1 MMKRQVIV
9 VGAGPAGSTAA
20 FYLAK
25 AGVDVLLVDK
35 ETWPRNK
42 VCGDAYLPALNGIF
56 HDMGIYE
63 EMKQEVAAE
72 CVKMNMIDP
81 HENLTQFA
89 LDPSWLIPRR
99 IGDDIIR
106 RGAVRAG
113 ADFIENF
120 EVKELIVRRGVV
132 KGIRAWYNGA
142 EVSMEADTVVI
153 ADGSHS
159 TLSRQLGLFVE
170 DETLC
175 KYGARGYFDNVEG
188 LDPNTVNQIFLPASL
203 PGYTHSP
210 AYIWVNQLYG
220 EEKKACV
227 GICVP
232 EYLFRQ
238 IDMSFDEIYEF
249 WATQTKYGQKFMKN
263 ATVIKPL
270 TGWRLPACRSLNKCY
285 AAGAVCIGDS
295 INMPECA
302 SHYGITPA
310 MFAAQVVGEVLP
322 GILEKGD
329 YSEEAFSV
337 FQNAINEK
345 IGGDYM
351 FNTFMKEQLM
361 DNEERLNDFLAFS
374 KELPNYPNA
383 SYNEAVMAYMVQKMG
398 LDLSQGLP
406 KLSQ

>member
-1 MMKRQVIV
+1 MKRQVIV

-42 VCGDAYLPALNGIF
+42 VCGDAYLPALNPIF
-56 HDMGIYE
+56 KEMGIYE
-63 EMKQEVAAE
+63 EMESEVCAV
-72 CVKMNMIDP
+72 CDSTTMIDP
-81 HENLTQFA
+81 HENEYHFL

-106 RGAVRAG
+106 KGALKAG
-113 ADFIENF
+113 VDFIENF
-120 EVKELIVRRGVV
+120 EVKELIIRRGVV
-132 KGIRAWYNGA
+132 KGIRAWYNGQLV
-142 EVSMEADTVVI
+142 EMEADTVI
-153 ADGSHS
+153 AADGSHS

-170 DETLC
+170 DTKLV
-175 KYGARGYFDNVEG
+175 KYGARGYFDHVEG
-188 LDPNTVNQIFLPASL
+188 LKQGEVNQIYLPASL
-203 PGYTHSP
+203 PGYQHSP

-220 EEKKACV
+220 EEGKACV

-232 EYLFRQ
+232 EYLYQ
-238 IDMSFDEIYEF
+238 SINMTFDEIYEF
-249 WATQTKYGQKFMKN
+249 WVNNTKYGQKFMKN

-270 TGWRLPACRSLNKCY
+270 TGWRLPACKSLNKCY

-310 MFAAQVVGEVLP
+310 MFAAQVVGNLLP
-322 GILEKGD
+322 AILEKGD
-329 YSEEAFSV
+329 FSEEAFSV
-337 FQNAINEK
+337 FQGAIDEK

-351 FNTFMKEQLM
+351 FSTFMKEQLM
-361 DNEERLNDFLAFS
+361 DKEDRLNQFFSFS
-374 KELPNYPNA
+374 KSLPGYPNL
-383 SYNEAVMAYMVQKMG
+383 SYNECVMAYMVQELG

>member
-1 MMKRQVIV
+1 MKRQVIV

-42 VCGDAYLPALNGIF
+42 VCGDAYLPALNSIF
-56 HDMGIYE
+56 NDMGIYE
-63 EMKQEVAAE
+63 ELEKEVCAA
-72 CVKMNMIDP
+72 CDKMNLIDP
-81 HENLTQFA
+81 YENEYHFT

-106 RGAVRAG
+106 KGAVRAG
-113 ADFIENF
+113 VEFIENF
-120 EVKELIVRRGVV
+120 EVKELLIRRGQV
-132 KGIRAWYNGA
+132 KGIRAWYNNQMV
-142 EVSMEADTVVI
+142 EMESDLVI
-153 ADGSHS
+153 VADGSHS

-170 DETLC
+170 DPKLV

-188 LDPNTVNQIFLPASL
+188 LHPNEVNQIYLPASL

-232 EYLFRQ
+232 EYLYQ
-238 IDMSFDEIYEF
+238 NIDMSFEEIYEF
-249 WATQTKYGQKFMKN
+249 WATQTKYGQKFMKH
-263 ATVIKPL
+263 ATVLKPL
-270 TGWRLPACRSLNKCY
+270 TGWRLPACKSLNKCY

-310 MFAAQVVGEVLP
+310 MFSAQVVGEMLP
-322 GILEKGD
+322 EILEKGD
-329 YSEEAFSV
+329 YSEEALSV
-337 FQNAINEK
+337 LQGTIEEK
-345 IGGDYM
+345 IGGDYA
-351 FNTFMKEQLM
+351 FSTFMKEQLM
-361 DNEERLNDFLAFS
+361 DDEERLNSFFAFA
-374 KELPNYPNA
+374 KELPGYPNL
-383 SYNEAVMAYMVQKMG
+383 SYNEAVMAYMVQKLG
-398 LDLSQGLP
+398 FDLSKGLP

>member
-1 MMKRQVIV
+1 MKRQVIV

-56 HDMGIYE
+56 NDMGIYE
-63 EMKQEVAAE
+63 ELEKEVCAA
-72 CVKMNMIDP
+72 CDKMNLIDP
-81 HENLTQFA
+81 YENEYHFT

-106 RGAVRAG
+106 KGAVRAG
-113 ADFIENF
+113 VEFIENF
-120 EVKELIVRRGVV
+120 EVKELIIRRGQV
-132 KGIRAWYNGA
+132 KGIRAWYNNQMV
-142 EVSMEADTVVI
+142 EMESDLVI
-153 ADGSHS
+153 VADGSHS

-170 DETLC
+170 DPKLV
-175 KYGARGYFDNVEG
+175 KYGARGYFDNVE
-188 LDPNTVNQIFLPASL
+188 DIHPNEVNQIYLPASL

-220 EEKKACV
+220 EEKKACL

-232 EYLFRQ
+232 EYLYQ
-238 IDMSFDEIYEF
+238 NIDMSFEEIYEF
-249 WATQTKYGQKFMKN
+249 WATKTKYGQKFMKN

-270 TGWRLPACRSLNKCY
+270 TGWRLPACKKLNKCY

-310 MFAAQVVGEVLP
+310 MFSAQVVGQMLP
-322 GILEKGD
+322 DILKKGD
-329 YSEEAFSV
+329 YSEEALSV
-337 FQNAINEK
+337 LQGAIDEK
-345 IGGDYM
+345 IGGDYA
-351 FNTFMKEQLM
+351 FSTFMKEQLM
-361 DNEERLNDFLAFS
+361 DNEERLNNFFAFA
-374 KELPNYPNA
+374 KEMPGYPNL
-383 SYNEAVMAYMVQKMG
+383 SYNECVMAYMVQELG
-398 LDLSQGLP
+398 FDLSKGLP

>member
-1 MMKRQVIV
+1 MKRQVIV

-25 AGVDVLLVDK
+25 AGVDVLMVDK

-56 HDMGIYE
+56 NDMGIYE
-63 EMKQEVAAE
+63 ELEKEVCAA
-72 CVKMNMIDP
+72 CDKMNLIDP
-81 HENLTQFA
+81 YENEYHFT

-106 RGAVRAG
+106 KGAIRAG
-113 ADFIENF
+113 VDFIENF
-120 EVKELIVRRGVV
+120 EVKELIIRRGQV
-132 KGIRAWYNGA
+132 KGIRAWYNNQMV
-142 EVSMEADTVVI
+142 EMEADIVI
-153 ADGSHS
+153 VADGSHS

-170 DETLC
+170 DSKLV
-175 KYGARGYFDNVEG
+175 KYGARGYYDNVEG
-188 LDPNTVNQIFLPASL
+188 LRANEVNQIYLPAAL

-232 EYLFRQ
+232 EYLYQ
-238 IDMSFDEIYEF
+238 NIDMSFEEIYQF

-270 TGWRLPACRSLNKCY
+270 TGWRLPACKTLNKCY
-285 AAGAVCIGDS
+285 ASGAVCIGDS

-310 MFAAQVVGEVLP
+310 MFSAQVVGQILP
-322 GILEKGD
+322 DILEKGD
-329 YSEEAFSV
+329 YSEEALSV
-337 FQNAINEK
+337 LQGAINDK
-345 IGGDYM
+345 IGGDYA
-351 FNTFMKEQLM
+351 FSTFMKEQLM
-361 DNEERLNDFLAFS
+361 DDEERLNHFFKFA
-374 KELPNYPNA
+374 KEMPGYPNL
-383 SYNEAVMAYMVQKMG
+383 SYNECVMAYMVEKLG
-398 LDLSQGLP
+398 FDLSKGLP